1 MNDPRDK
8 LSKDFLEVARELVE
22 AAKHAEIA
30 STHFANNDIPRACA
44 HSTATQGHIH
54 AAETLIR
61 EFQLTHRKFARTE
74 P

>member
-22 AAKHAEIA
+22 AAKHA
-30 STHFANNDIPRACA
+30 
-44 HSTATQGHIH
+44 
-54 AAETLIR
+54 AETLIR